1 MAEEDLYEI
10 LGVGRTASQEEIKKA
25 YRTLAKKYH
34 PDRNPGN
41 AKAEEM
47 LKKINRAYEVLSDP
61 EKRSN
66 YDRFGTADFRGVDVG
81 SFDDLFGG
89 LFRSF
94 GFGDFGMG
102 RRGRYGPPQ
111 GRNLRITIPLTFEEA
126 FFGVE
131 KEIAFS
137 RQTRCETCNGSGA
150 GPGSSP
156 RTCSTCRGNGQ
167 VMRSMGGFLR
177 VSETCPT
184 CEGAGEI
191 IDSPCPKC
199 KGSGLQKE
207 RIEIKVPIPPG
218 VEDGMGQRIRGG
230 GDAGQRGGPNGDL
243 IVRFSVEP
251 HEIFLRRG
259 LHVILEWEI
268 PFSVA
273 VLGGEI
279 EVPTMWGTSKI
290 KVSKA
295 TAGGTRFRMRGKG
308 VHTQDGRDGDQIVL
322 LSIHIPTKLSK
333 EQKKYLGK
341 YSEVFD

>member
-1 MAEEDLYEI
+1 LAEEDLYQT
-10 LGVGRTASQEEIKKA
+10 LGVGRSASQDEIKKA
-25 YRTLAKKYH
+25 YRALAKKYH
-34 PDRNPGN
+34 PDRNPGDDQ
-41 AKAEEM
+41 AGEM
-47 LKKINRAYEVLSDP
+47 LKKINKAYAVLSDP

-66 YDRFGTADFRGVDVG
+66 YDRFGTADLRGVNMG
-81 SFDDLFGG
+81 SFDELFGG

-94 GFGDFGMG
+94 GFSDFGMG
-102 RRGRYGPPQ
+102 GRGSYGPPP

-126 FFGVE
+126 FFGAE

-137 RQTRCETCNGSGA
+137 RQTRCETCSGSGT

-184 CEGAGEI
+184 CGGAGEV
-191 IDSPCPKC
+191 IDTPCSKC
-199 KGSGLQKE
+199 KGVGLESE

-243 IVRFSVEP
+243 VVRFSVEP
-251 HEIFLRRG
+251 HEVFVRRG
-259 LHVILEWEI
+259 LHVVLEWEV
-268 PFSVA
+268 PFSIA
-273 VLGGEI
+273 VLGGNV

-290 KVSKA
+290 KVSKGA
-295 TAGGTRFRMRGKG
+295 TAGTRFRMRGKG
-308 VHTQDGRDGDQIVL
+308 VRTQDGREGDQIVL
-322 LSIHIPTKLSK
+322 MDIHIPTKLSK
-333 EQKKYLGK
+333 EQKKYLEK
-341 YSEVFD
+341 YSELFD